1 MTPGS
6 TTTVAL
12 PPTSRTCTIAITLG
26 PGEGAMG
33 SQYQPVIFTNSAST
47 PCQLTG
53 GAHAELVD
61 ADGAVVGTSS
71 PIDGGTTRLAPREAV
86 TSTMR
91 STPTYAFDEDRCS
104 PRPVAGLRVTPPADA
119 ASTMLPSPVGATACT
134 GINRNTPT
142 FTALPVA
149 GEGP

>member
-1 MTPGS
+1 
-6 TTTVAL
+6 
-12 PPTSRTCTIAITLG
+12 
-26 PGEGAMG
+26 MG
-33 SQYQPVIFTNSAST
+33 SQYAPVIFTNSGPT

-61 ADGAVVGTSS
+61 ADGVVVGTSS
-71 PIDGGTTRLAPREAV
+71 AIDGGTTRLAPGESV

-91 STPTYAFDEDRCS
+91 STPTYAFDEDRCL
-104 PRPVAGLRVTPPADA
+104 PRPVSGLRVTPPADA
-119 ASTMLPSPVGATACT
+119 APTTLPSPVGATACT
-134 GINRNTPT
+134 GTNRNPPT